1 MSEDTVYKAE
11 EAAKL
16 KSQPSLPGLILIGSG
31 VALLLAHLFNIR
43 LMDFFWPGFIIGPGL
58 LLMWPAYK
66 STAEEQSKLAFLAVP
81 GAMIAATGLLL
92 FAMNLT
98 DHFEAW
104 AYSWPLVVAAAA
116 GGIMYVTRFDDNPP
130 LQERG
135 HRLIRVLSTIF
146 IGLAIFFEI
155 IIFENFNPV
164 MSLGL
169 IGFGL
174 FLLLRNR
181 RDKKVA

>member
-1 MSEDTVYKAE
+1 MSEETVYKAE

-16 KSQPSLPGLILIGSG
+16 SVHKSLPAYLLIGVG
-31 VALLLAHLFNIR
+31 TVLLLAYLFNID
-43 LMDFFWPGFIIGPGL
+43 LMEVLWPGFVIAPGL

-81 GAMIAATGLLL
+81 GAMIVTTGILL

-104 AYSWPLVVAAAA
+104 AYSWPILIAAIA
-116 GGIMYVTRFDDNPP
+116 GGVMYITRFDSNDR
-130 LQERG
+130 LQERA
-135 HRLIRVLSTIF
+135 HKFIRVMFMTF
-146 IGLAIFFEI
+146 IGLAFFFEI
-155 IIFENFNPV
+155 IVFENFNPL

-169 IGFGL
+169 IALGSY
-174 FLLLRNR
+174 LLVRER
-181 RDKKVA
+181 KISKPA